1 MNFSAQQIV
10 SSRGF
15 KIYSGL
21 GSLYFLCSS
30 VCEIRK
36 NRQSCNLKTLS
47 RIIGLNILKSIIWP
61 GSLVWYGCKCI
72 STNKPCSWCKKKEL
86 NKSVPETNSKSMIV
100 QSDYNSD
107 SDSDS
112 SGSDSSFGS
121 DSNPGSFDS
130 SNSGSTTVSNY
141 TNYDD

>member
-1 MNFSAQQIV
+1 MNLSVQQVV

-30 VCEIRK
+30 FCQIKK
-36 NRQSCNLKTLS
+36 NKQTCNLKTLS

-86 NKSVPETNSKSMIV
+86 NKSVTETNNPTSLIAPV
-100 QSDYNSD
+100 DYYSDNDSDNSD
-107 SDSDS
+107 
-112 SGSDSSFGS
+112 SGSDSSSRSSQSS
-121 DSNPGSFDS
+121 DSA
-130 SNSGSTTVSNY
+130 SGPVSNY